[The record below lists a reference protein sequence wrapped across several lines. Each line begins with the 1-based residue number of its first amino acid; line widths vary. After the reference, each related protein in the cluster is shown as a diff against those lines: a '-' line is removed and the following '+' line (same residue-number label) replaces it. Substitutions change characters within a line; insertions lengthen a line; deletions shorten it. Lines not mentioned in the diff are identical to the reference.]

1 MHRRWL
7 LTRKVDHVMVFLLLA
22 VRVGAATDHSREH
35 APYKTGVIE
44 KKVQVTTGQDSPNA
58 LGQRRDLHGWIWTVS
73 VDDTLYDLR
82 CMYGEKWLSE
92 LPLGSKV
99 EISIGG
105 KHNDRAWIHIDGKS
119 SEVTLEI
126 VGTSRK
132 APAT

>member
-1 MHRRWL
+1 MHRRWP
-7 LTRKVDHVMVFLLLA
+7 LTRKVGHVMVFLLLA
-22 VRVGAATDHSREH
+22 VKVGAATDHSREH

-44 KKVQVTTGQDSPNA
+44 KKAQVTTGQDSPNA

-73 VDDTLYDLR
+73 VDDTLYVVLPTNRDLDLR
-82 CMYGEKWLSE
+82 TEGQLAKPFLAVHASQ
-92 LPLGSKV
+92 V
-99 EISIGG
+99 
-105 KHNDRAWIHIDGKS
+105 DRAWIHIDGKS